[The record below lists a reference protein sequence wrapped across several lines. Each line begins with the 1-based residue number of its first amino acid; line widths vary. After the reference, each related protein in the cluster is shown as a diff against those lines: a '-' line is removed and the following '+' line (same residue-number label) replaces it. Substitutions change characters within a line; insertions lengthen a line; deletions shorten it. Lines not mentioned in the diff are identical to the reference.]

1 MFSFMKRVTY
11 LLGSLNRGG
20 AETLLLD
27 IFRNAAANQ
36 LDAIAIYRKSG
47 VLEPDFINSPVQL
60 YELSFQ
66 KNIFSYFFRLRKIL
80 QDQNVKCVHAQQP
93 LDALLAWIAT
103 PGLSLKIILTL
114 HGYDLHES
122 RLGNMI
128 LSFILKR
135 TDTNIYVSNAQR
147 EYYQK
152 KYRLDENKQWVVYNG
167 ISFNKFDGAKSASTH
182 SMTASHI
189 MSKEDLLR
197 DELKL
202 TPDTMLFGTV
212 GNFLPGRDQLTI
224 CKFLKLLKK
233 EDIFFHFV
241 FVGKRVEN
249 SSDLYDD
256 CVKYCRQNN
265 LLENVSFLGSR
276 EDVPD
281 ILSQLDAF
289 VYATDHDTFGIG
301 VVEAMAV
308 GIPVFV
314 NDWMVM
320 SEITDNGKY
329 ATLYKTK
336 DDQDLLRHFL
346 LFLQDKTDFLT
357 KAANASSFVRQKYS
371 IEKHIDNLMKIYNN

>member
-233 EDIFFHFV
+233 EDISFHFV

>member
-1 MFSFMKRVTY
+1 MKIAY

-20 AETLLLD
+20 TETLLLD
-27 IFRNAAANQ
+27 VFRNAAANQ
-36 LDAIAIYRKSG
+36 LDAIAVYRKSG
-47 VLEPDFINSPVQL
+47 VFEPEFLASGVLTTKLPL
-60 YELSFQ
+60 R
-66 KNIFSYFFRLRKIL
+66 KNLLSYFVCLRKLLIK
-80 QDQNVKCVHAQQP
+80 NNINAVHAQQP
-93 LDALLAWIAT
+93 LDALLALIAT
-103 PGLSLKIILTL
+103 RGLDVKIILTL
-114 HGYDLHES
+114 HGYDLQES
-122 RLGNMI
+122 RVGKMI

-135 TDTNIYVSNAQR
+135 TDANIYVSNAQR

-152 KYRLDENKQWVVYNG
+152 KYRLDENKQRVVYNG
-167 ISFNKFDGAKSASTH
+167 ISFRKFDGALVSTRGATL
-182 SMTASHI
+182 SRTPN
-189 MSKEDLLR
+189 KENMLR

-202 TPDTMLFGTV
+202 PPDTMLFGTV

-233 EDIFFHFV
+233 EDVSFHFV

-256 CVKYCRQNN
+256 CVNYCRQNN

-276 EDVPD
+276 EDVPG

-314 NDWMVM
+314 NDWVVM
-320 SEITDNGKY
+320 SEITDDGKY
-329 ATLYKTK
+329 ATIYKTK
-336 DDQDLLRHFL
+336 DEQDLLRHFL

-357 KAANASSFVRQKYS
+357 KAANASSFVRQKYGIENH
-371 IEKHIDNLMKIYNN
+371 IEKLKQVYSEQ

>member
-1 MFSFMKRVTY
+1 MKIAY

-20 AETLLLD
+20 TETLLLD
-27 IFRNAAANQ
+27 VFRNATANQ

-47 VLEPDFINSPVQL
+47 VLEADFVSSTVQL
-60 YELSFQ
+60 YKLPFQ
-66 KNIFSYFFRLRKIL
+66 KNVFNYFFRLRRLLIN
-80 QDQNVKCVHAQQP
+80 QDIKQVHAQQP

-103 PGLSLKIILTL
+103 TGLDMKIILTL
-114 HGYDLHES
+114 HGYDLQES
-122 RLGNMI
+122 SLGKLI

-147 EYYQK
+147 AYYQQ
-152 KYRLDENKQWVVYNG
+152 KYRLDENKQRVVYNG
-167 ISFNKFDGAKSASTH
+167 ISFKKFDGVKSATTH
-182 SMTASHI
+182 SMTSSHT
-189 MSKEDLLR
+189 MSKEDILR

-224 CKFLKLLKK
+224 CKFLRLLKT
-233 EDIFFHFV
+233 EDVFFHFV
-241 FVGKRVEN
+241 FVGKKVDN
-249 SSDLYDD
+249 SADLYDD
-256 CVKYCRQNN
+256 CVNYCLQNN

-276 EDVPD
+276 EDVPA

-289 VYATDHDTFGIG
+289 LYATDHDTFGIG

-314 NDWMVM
+314 NDWQVM
-320 SEITDNGKY
+320 SEITDSGKY

-336 DDQDLLRHFL
+336 DEQDLLRHFL
-346 LFLQDKTDFLT
+346 LFLQDRTDFMT
-357 KAANASSFVRQKYS
+357 KAANASSFVRHKYS
-371 IEKHIDNLMKIYNN
+371 IEKHIERLKKIYNN

>member
-1 MFSFMKRVTY
+1 MKRVVY

-20 AETLLLD
+20 TETLLLD
-27 IFRNAAANQ
+27 VFRNAAANQ
-36 LDAIAIYRKSG
+36 LNAITIYRKSG
-47 VLEPDFINSPVQL
+47 VLEPDFIKSPVPHYKL
-60 YELSFQ
+60 PFQ

-80 QDQNVKCVHAQQP
+80 IDQNIKCVHAQQP

-103 PGLSLKIILTL
+103 PGLDLKIILTL
-114 HGYDLHES
+114 HGYDLQES
-122 RLGNMI
+122 RLGKLI

-135 TDTNIYVSNAQR
+135 TDANIYVSNAQR
-147 EYYQK
+147 AYYQK
-152 KYRLDENKQWVVYNG
+152 KYRLEKNKQRVVYNG
-167 ISFNKFDGAKSASTH
+167 ISFNKFVGAKSASTH
-182 SMTASHI
+182 SMSSSHT

-202 TPDTMLFGTV
+202 APDSMLFGTV
-212 GNFLPGRDQLTI
+212 GNFNKVRDQLTI
-224 CKFLKLLKK
+224 CRFLKLLKK
-233 EDIFFHFV
+233 EDISFHFV
-241 FVGKRVEN
+241 FVGKRIE
-249 SSDLYDD
+249 SSAHLYDD

-276 EDVPD
+276 DDVPG

-289 VYATDHDTFGIG
+289 VYATNHDTFGIG

-320 SEITDNGKY
+320 SEITDEGKY

-336 DDQDLLRHFL
+336 DEQDLLRHFL
-346 LFLQDKTDFLT
+346 LFLQDKTNYLT

-371 IEKHIDNLMKIYNN
+371 IEKHIENLKKIYNN

>member
-1 MFSFMKRVTY
+1 MKIAY

-20 AETLLLD
+20 TETLLLD
-27 IFRNAAANQ
+27 VFRNAAANQ

-47 VLEPDFINSPVQL
+47 VLESDFINSTVQL
-60 YELSFQ
+60 YKLPFQ
-66 KNIFSYFFRLRKIL
+66 KNVFNYFFRLRRLLIN
-80 QDQNVKCVHAQQP
+80 QDIKQVHAQQP

-103 PGLSLKIILTL
+103 TGLDMKIILTL
-114 HGYDLHES
+114 HGYDLQES
-122 RLGNMI
+122 SLGKLI

-147 EYYQK
+147 AYYQQ
-152 KYRLDENKQWVVYNG
+152 KYRLDENKQRVVYNG
-167 ISFNKFDGAKSASTH
+167 ISFKKFDGVKSASTH
-182 SMTASHI
+182 SMTLSHT
-189 MSKEDLLR
+189 MSKEDMLR

-233 EDIFFHFV
+233 EDVLFQFV
-241 FVGKRVEN
+241 FVGKKVEHSAN
-249 SSDLYDD
+249 LYDD
-256 CVKYCRQNN
+256 CVNYCRQNN

-276 EDVPD
+276 DDVPD

-314 NDWMVM
+314 NDWQVM
-320 SEITDNGKY
+320 SEITDSGKY

-336 DDQDLLRHFL
+336 DEQDLLRHFL
-346 LFLQDKTDFLT
+346 LFLQDRTDFMT
-357 KAANASSFVRQKYS
+357 KAANASSFVRHKYS
-371 IEKHIDNLMKIYNN
+371 IEKHIERLKKIYNN

>member
-1 MFSFMKRVTY
+1 
-11 LLGSLNRGG
+11 
-20 AETLLLD
+20 
-27 IFRNAAANQ
+27 
-36 LDAIAIYRKSG
+36 
-47 VLEPDFINSPVQL
+47 
-60 YELSFQ
+60 
-66 KNIFSYFFRLRKIL
+66 
-80 QDQNVKCVHAQQP
+80 
-93 LDALLAWIAT
+93 
-103 PGLSLKIILTL
+103 
-114 HGYDLHES
+114 
-122 RLGNMI
+122 MI

-233 EDIFFHFV
+233 EDISFHFV

-320 SEITDNGKY
+320 SEITDEGKY

-336 DDQDLLRHFL
+336 DEQDLLRHFL
-346 LFLQDKTDFLT
+346 LFLQDKTNYLT

-371 IEKHIDNLMKIYNN
+371 IEKHIEKLKKIYNN

>member
-1 MFSFMKRVTY
+1 MKIAY

-20 AETLLLD
+20 TETLLLD
-27 IFRNAAANQ
+27 VFRNATANQ
-36 LDAIAIYRKSG
+36 LEAIAVYRKSG
-47 VLEPDFINSPVQL
+47 VLESDFINSPVHL
-60 YELSFQ
+60 YKLSFQ
-66 KNIFSYFFRLRKIL
+66 KNIFSYFFRLRKIV
-80 QDQNVKCVHAQQP
+80 QGQNVKCVHAQQP

-103 PGLSLKIILTL
+103 LGLGLKIILTL
-114 HGYDLHES
+114 HGYDFQES
-122 RLGNMI
+122 RLGQMT

-135 TDTNIYVSNAQR
+135 TYANIYVSNVQR

-152 KYRLDENKQWVVYNG
+152 KYGLDENNQRVVYNG
-167 ISFNKFDGAKSASTH
+167 ISFEKFDGAKSASIH
-182 SMTASHI
+182 GMTSSHT
-189 MSKEDLLR
+189 MSDEDMLR

-202 TPDTMLFGTV
+202 TSDTMLFGTV
-212 GNFLPGRDQLTI
+212 GNFNKVRDQLTI
-224 CKFLKLLKK
+224 CRFLKLLKK
-233 EDIFFHFV
+233 EDISFHFV

-265 LLENVSFLGSR
+265 LLENISFLGSR
-276 EDVPD
+276 EDVPG

-320 SEITDNGKY
+320 SEITDDGKY
-329 ATLYKTK
+329 ATIYKTK
-336 DDQDLLRHFL
+336 DENDLLRQFL
-346 LFLQDKTDFLT
+346 LFLQDKT
-357 KAANASSFVRQKYS
+357 SF
-371 IEKHIDNLMKIYNN
+371 M

>member
-1 MFSFMKRVTY
+1 MKIAY

-20 AETLLLD
+20 TETLLLD
-27 IFRNAAANQ
+27 VFRNAAANQ

-47 VLEPDFINSPVQL
+47 VLEADFVSSTVQL
-60 YELSFQ
+60 YKLSFQ
-66 KNIFSYFFRLRKIL
+66 KNSFSYFFRLRRIL
-80 QDQNVKCVHAQQP
+80 QDQNIKLVHAQQP

-103 PGLSLKIILTL
+103 TGLDMKIILTL
-114 HGYDLHES
+114 HGYDLQEG
-122 RLGNMI
+122 RLGKLI

-147 EYYQK
+147 AYYQQ
-152 KYRLDENKQWVVYNG
+152 KYRLDENKQRVVYNG
-167 ISFNKFDGAKSASTH
+167 ISFKKFDGVKSATTH
-182 SMTASHI
+182 SMTSSHT
-189 MSKEDLLR
+189 MSKEDILR

-224 CKFLKLLKK
+224 CKFLRLLKT
-233 EDIFFHFV
+233 EDVFFHFV
-241 FVGKRVEN
+241 FVGKKVDN
-249 SSDLYDD
+249 SADLYDG
-256 CVKYCRQNN
+256 CVNYCRQNN

-276 EDVPD
+276 DDVPG

-314 NDWMVM
+314 NDWQVM
-320 SEITDNGKY
+320 SEITDSGKY

-336 DDQDLLRHFL
+336 DEQDLLRHFL
-346 LFLQDKTDFLT
+346 LFLQDRTDFMT
-357 KAANASSFVRQKYS
+357 KAANASSFVRHKYS
-371 IEKHIDNLMKIYNN
+371 IEKHIERLKKIYNN

>member
-1 MFSFMKRVTY
+1 MKIAY

-20 AETLLLD
+20 TETLLLD
-27 IFRNAAANQ
+27 VFRNATANQ
-36 LDAIAIYRKSG
+36 LEAIAIYRKSG
-47 VLEPDFINSPVQL
+47 VLEPDFINSPVPHYQL
-60 YELSFQ
+60 PFQ

-80 QDQNVKCVHAQQP
+80 INQNIKCVHAQQP

-103 PGLSLKIILTL
+103 SGLGIKIILTL
-114 HGYDLHES
+114 HGYDLQES

-128 LSFILKR
+128 LFFILKR
-135 TDTNIYVSNAQR
+135 TYANIYVSNGQR

-152 KYRLDENKQWVVYNG
+152 KYRLDENKQRLVYNG
-167 ISFNKFDGAKSASTH
+167 ISFNKFTGTKSASTH
-182 SMTASHI
+182 SMTSSHT
-189 MSKEDLLR
+189 MSKVDLLR

-202 TPDTMLFGTV
+202 TPETMLFGTV
-212 GNFLPGRDQLTI
+212 GNFNKVRDQLTI
-224 CKFLKLLKK
+224 CRFLKLLKK
-233 EDIFFHFV
+233 EDISFHFV

-265 LLENVSFLGSR
+265 LSGNVSFLGSR
-276 EDVPD
+276 EDVPG

-320 SEITDNGKY
+320 SEITDEGKY

-336 DDQDLLRHFL
+336 DEQDLLRHFL
-346 LFLQDKTDFLT
+346 LFLQDKTNYLT

-371 IEKHIDNLMKIYNN
+371 IEKHIEKLKKIYNN

>member
-1 MFSFMKRVTY
+1 MKIAY

-20 AETLLLD
+20 TETLLLD
-27 IFRNAAANQ
+27 VFRNATANQ

-47 VLEPDFINSPVQL
+47 VLEPDFIKSPMPHYKL
-60 YELSFQ
+60 PFQ

-103 PGLSLKIILTL
+103 PGLGIKIILTL
-114 HGYDLHES
+114 HGYDLQES
-122 RLGNMI
+122 RLDNMI

-135 TDTNIYVSNAQR
+135 TYANIYVSNAQR

-152 KYRLDENKQWVVYNG
+152 KYRLDENQQRVVYNG
-167 ISFNKFDGAKSASTH
+167 ISFEKFDGAKSASTH
-182 SMTASHI
+182 SMTASHT

-233 EDIFFHFV
+233 EDISFHFV

>member
-1 MFSFMKRVTY
+1 MKIAY

-20 AETLLLD
+20 TETLLLD
-27 IFRNAAANQ
+27 VFRNAATNR
-36 LDAIAIYRKSG
+36 LEAIAIYRKSG
-47 VLEPDFINSPVQL
+47 VLEPDFINSPL
-60 YELSFQ
+60 PHYKLPFQ

-80 QDQNVKCVHAQQP
+80 ITQNIKCIHAQQP

-103 PGLSLKIILTL
+103 PGLGIKIILTL

-135 TDTNIYVSNAQR
+135 TYANIYVSNAQR

-152 KYRLDENKQWVVYNG
+152 KYGLDENKQRVVYNG
-167 ISFNKFDGAKSASTH
+167 ISFNKFDGAKDAGIH
-182 SMTASHI
+182 CMTSSHTI
-189 MSKEDLLR
+189 SKVDLPR

-212 GNFLPGRDQLTI
+212 GNFNEVRDQLTI
-224 CKFLKLLKK
+224 CRFLKFLKKK
-233 EDIFFHFV
+233 DVSFHFV

-276 EDVPD
+276 DDVPD

-301 VVEAMAV
+301 IVEAMAV

>member
-1 MFSFMKRVTY
+1 MKIAY

-20 AETLLLD
+20 TETLLLD
-27 IFRNAAANQ
+27 VFRNAAANQ
-36 LDAIAIYRKSG
+36 LEAIAIYRKSG
-47 VLEPDFINSPVQL
+47 VLEPDFINSPVPHYQL
-60 YELSFQ
+60 PFQ

-80 QDQNVKCVHAQQP
+80 INQNIKCVHAQQP
-93 LDALLAWIAT
+93 LDALLTWIAT
-103 PGLSLKIILTL
+103 PGLRIKIILTL
-114 HGYDLHES
+114 HGYDLQES
-122 RLGNMI
+122 RLSNMI

-152 KYRLDENKQWVVYNG
+152 KYRLGESKQRVVYNG
-167 ISFNKFDGAKSASTH
+167 ISFNKFDETKSASTH
-182 SMTASHI
+182 SMTSSHT
-189 MSKEDLLR
+189 MSKENTLR
-197 DELKL
+197 RELKL
-202 TPDTMLFGTV
+202 TPGTMLFGTV
-212 GNFLPGRDQLTI
+212 GNFNKVRDQLTI
-224 CKFLKLLKK
+224 CRFLKLLKK
-233 EDIFFHFV
+233 EDVSFHFV

-256 CVKYCRQNN
+256 CVKYCRQSNM
-265 LLENVSFLGSR
+265 LENVSFFGSR
-276 EDVPD
+276 DDVPD

-371 IEKHIDNLMKIYNN
+371 IEKHIEKLKKIYNN

>member
-1 MFSFMKRVTY
+1 MKIAY

-20 AETLLLD
+20 TETLLLD
-27 IFRNAAANQ
+27 VFRNAAANQ
-36 LDAIAIYRKSG
+36 LEAIAIYRKSG
-47 VLEPDFINSPVQL
+47 VLEPDFINSPVPHNK
-60 YELSFQ
+60 LSFQ

-80 QDQNVKCVHAQQP
+80 INQNIKCVHAQQP

-103 PGLSLKIILTL
+103 PGLGIKIILTL
-114 HGYDLHES
+114 HGYDLQES
-122 RLGNMI
+122 GLGNMI

-147 EYYQK
+147 AYYQK
-152 KYRLDENKQWVVYNG
+152 KYGLDENKQRVVYNG
-167 ISFNKFDGAKSASTH
+167 ISFNKFDGAFASTRGATL
-182 SMTASHI
+182 SRTP
-189 MSKEDLLR
+189 SKENTLR

-202 TPDTMLFGTV
+202 TPDTRLFGTV
-212 GNFLPGRDQLTI
+212 GNFNKVRDQWTI
-224 CKFLKLLKK
+224 CKFLKFLKK
-233 EDIFFHFV
+233 EDVSFHFV
-241 FVGKRVEN
+241 FIGKRVEN

-336 DDQDLLRHFL
+336 DEQDLLRHFL

-357 KAANASSFVRQKYS
+357 KGANASSFVRHKYS
-371 IEKHIDNLMKIYNN
+371 IEKHIENLKQVYSDK

>member
-1 MFSFMKRVTY
+1 MKIAY

-20 AETLLLD
+20 TETLLLD
-27 IFRNAAANQ
+27 VFRNASANQ

-47 VLEPDFINSPVQL
+47 VLESDFVSSTVQL
-60 YELSFQ
+60 YKLPFQ
-66 KNIFSYFFRLRKIL
+66 KNVFNYFFRLRRIL
-80 QDQNVKCVHAQQP
+80 QDQNIKLVHAQQP

-103 PGLSLKIILTL
+103 TGLDVKIILTL
-114 HGYDLHES
+114 HGYDLQEG
-122 RLGNMI
+122 RLGKLI

-147 EYYQK
+147 AYYQQ
-152 KYRLDENKQWVVYNG
+152 KYRLDENKQRVVYNG
-167 ISFNKFDGAKSASTH
+167 ISFKKFDGVKSATTH
-182 SMTASHI
+182 SMTSSHT
-189 MSKEDLLR
+189 MSKEDILR

-224 CKFLKLLKK
+224 CKFLRLLKT
-233 EDIFFHFV
+233 EDVSFHFV
-241 FVGKRVEN
+241 FVGKKVDN
-249 SSDLYDD
+249 SADLYDG
-256 CVKYCRQNN
+256 CVNYCRQNN

-276 EDVPD
+276 DDVPD

-314 NDWMVM
+314 NDWQVM
-320 SEITDNGKY
+320 SEITDSGKY

-336 DDQDLLRHFL
+336 DEQDLLRHFL
-346 LFLQDKTDFLT
+346 LFLQDRTDFMT
-357 KAANASSFVRQKYS
+357 KAANASSFVRHKYS
-371 IEKHIDNLMKIYNN
+371 IEKHIERLKKIYNN